1 MKCMRHSHWMA
12 GVALGVLTLACFAQA
27 PKKGTSDVKKQVY
40 GKLPDGASIELYTL
54 TNANGMQAGIMTYGG
69 TVVSLTAP
77 DRNGKFADVVLG
89 ADSLEGYLK
98 QTNFFGAI
106 IGRYGN
112 RIGHGIFK
120 LDGKA
125 YTLPKNDG
133 DNTLH
138 GGPQGFDKRVW
149 KAAPAS
155 TAEGQGLELTYVS

>member
-1 MKCMRHSHWMA
+1 
-12 GVALGVLTLACFAQA
+12 
-27 PKKGTSDVKKQVY
+27 
-40 GKLPDGASIELYTL
+40 
-54 TNANGMQAGIMTYGG
+54 MTYGG

-125 YTLPKNDG
+125 YTPRR
-133 DNTLH
+133 TTATT
-138 GGPQGFDKRVW
+138 PCT
-149 KAAPAS
+149 AARKAS
-155 TAEGQGLELTYVS
+155 TNACGKPRRRARLKARAWN

>member
-1 MKCMRHSHWMA
+1 
-12 GVALGVLTLACFAQA
+12 
-27 PKKGTSDVKKQVY
+27 
-40 GKLPDGASIELYTL
+40 
-54 TNANGMQAGIMTYGG
+54 MTYGG

-98 QTNFFGAI
+98 QTNFFGAL

-112 RIGHGIFK
+112 RIGHGTFK
-120 LDGKA
+120 LDGKQ

-149 KAAPAS
+149 KATPAS
-155 TAEGQGLELTYVS
+155 DRGRPGPGADLREQGRRRGFPGNPFGKSGLHPDRPQRAEDRLHRHHR